1 MCIVTNAPILLV
13 HRPSQEQAMNPKS
26 SRAPAQAPLQFEQQ
40 DLWQQMPAVQRSVCT
55 QLLMQ
60 MLIEV
65 TKLERSEEDERED

>member
-13 HRPSQEQAMNPKS
+13 HRPSQEEAMNPKS

-40 DLWQQMPAVQRSVCT
+40 DLWQQMPAVQRSVCIE
-55 QLLMQ
+55 LLTQ

-65 TKLERSEEDERED
+65 TKVERSEEDERED